1 MDRLQLDK
9 NAKLTG
15 RVYFKDEVMWLGLS
29 GSGASFTF
37 DGTKLVLNLKGDNI
51 AVGDNPIDY
60 ARIAVYVDGKRVVDE
75 MINCAEKEVTV
86 IDRTE
91 NAQSVVEIIKLS
103 ESPMSAVGIEA
114 FAEGSAEALP
124 EKPLKIEFIGDSI
137 TCGYGV
143 DDEDENH
150 QFTTATEDV
159 TKAYAYK
166 TAKALDAE
174 YSMFSA
180 SGYGI
185 VSGYTEGDEPI
196 SEQTIPQFYCS
207 YGFSRGNFAG
217 TAPQDIPWDFSK
229 YVPQII
235 VINLGTNDDSYCRD
249 YKDRQAVFSKLY
261 ADFLAVVREKNPQAY
276 ILCTVGIMGERI
288 FPAVEEGIKIYLK
301 SHADSKISS
310 MMFHEQDGANDG
322 FAANWHPTEKTHTKA
337 AAVLTEK
344 LREIIKKHITK
355 AAVGNG
361 CRFFVIL
368 RQFSFCSRM
377 NRKAWLVS
385 ELFFESFPYKNT
397 YFSTKSTASTYI
409 SGVISL
415 RFPQTRFITTYE
427 IIPREIPSE
436 ML

>member
-37 DGTKLVLNLKGDNI
+37 DGTKLVLKLKGDNI
-51 AVGDNPIDY
+51 AVGENPIDY

-91 NAQSVVEIIKLS
+91 RAKSVVEIIKLS

-180 SGYGI
+180 SGYGL

-261 ADFLAVVREKNPQAY
+261 ADFLAVVREKHPQAY

-322 FAANWHPTEKTHTKA
+322 FAANWHPTEKTHKKA

-344 LREIIKKHITK
+344 LREIIKSI
-355 AAVGNG
+355 
-361 CRFFVIL
+361 
-368 RQFSFCSRM
+368 
-377 NRKAWLVS
+377 
-385 ELFFESFPYKNT
+385 
-397 YFSTKSTASTYI
+397 
-409 SGVISL
+409 
-415 RFPQTRFITTYE
+415 
-427 IIPREIPSE
+427 
-436 ML
+436 